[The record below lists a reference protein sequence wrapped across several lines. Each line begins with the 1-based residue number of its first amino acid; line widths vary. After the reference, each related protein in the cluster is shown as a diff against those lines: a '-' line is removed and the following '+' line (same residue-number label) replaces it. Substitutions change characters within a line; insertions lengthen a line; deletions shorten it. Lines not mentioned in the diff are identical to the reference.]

1 MKKNQW
7 IILAAFGA
15 FALVAG
21 ATIRAA
27 RVQVTTPTRVDP
39 ITATP
44 TDTTTTNTTDPT
56 PPAPVFVPSRPQVV
70 SPYR

>member
-1 MKKNQW
+1 MKNKQL
-7 IILAAFGA
+7 IILAAFAA

-27 RVQVTTPTRVDP
+27 RVQVTAPPPRIDP
-39 ITATP
+39 ITVTP
-44 TDTTTTNTTDPT
+44 TETPTTTTET
-56 PPAPVFVPSRPQVV
+56 PPANPVVVPGRPQVI